1 MAPKKV
7 YAYAFI
13 HEAADPTKSVRQIVD
28 KIALTNPPGVIFAV
42 DVAGAY
48 EGFAVLEADS
58 IAHMQNVIADVGI
71 WADQKVIMHE
81 AKKGHRPAKRD
92 TCDKLALVRI
102 RTEQG
107 FADKVFDTLNKWVK
121 GKKEFHGVSLLFGDF
136 DILFTIDAT
145 SFEEA
150 KKLALR
156 VGTVSGIEQVE
167 TSFADCTAAR
177 DRVKQARRPR
187 TRGEPQRDS

>member
-1 MAPKKV
+1 MAPKEV

-28 KIALTNPPGVIFAV
+28 KIALTKPRGVIFAV

-48 EGFAVLEADS
+48 EGFAVLKADS
-58 IAHMQNVIADVGI
+58 LAEMQDVIADVGI

-81 AKKGHRPAKRD
+81 AKKGLRPAKRD

-102 RTEQG
+102 RTEHG
-107 FADKVFDTLNKWVK
+107 FADKVFDTLNKLVK
-121 GKKEFHGVSLLFGDF
+121 GNKEFHGVSMLFGDF

-145 SFEEA
+145 TFERA
-150 KKLALR
+150 KKLALK

-167 TSFADCTAAR
+167 TSFADCKAAR
-177 DRVKQARRPR
+177 DRVKEAEASNKR
-187 TRGEPQRDS
+187 